1 MSAILVNDST
11 MTDIA
16 NAIRAKDGSTTQML
30 PSEMAGKIGAISTG
44 GGGRIIPTRL
54 YADSSEVDVTG
65 KGIVFLR
72 DGITSVTIDGA
83 SVRIPREEQGSY
95 YRIIDTL
102 PIRFNNSATIPE
114 KCAGIVGE
122 ETDVILTGYPAKRIY
137 GSPNSS
143 TPIVA
148 NGKGYAILSGEDYGE
163 YARIGKVV
171 LDGKIILNEWAG
183 LYASS
188 IRLDFNQSI
197 SISYANTVN
206 YQDEVSCAIY
216 LFE

>member
-1 MSAILVNDST
+1 MSTILLNDTT

-16 NAIRAKDGSTTQML
+16 DAIREKSGSTGQML
-30 PSEMAGKIGAISTG
+30 PSEMGGAIRGISAAEK
-44 GGGRIIPTRL
+44 RIIPTRL
-54 YADSSEVDVTG
+54 YADSSKVDVTG

-72 DGITSVTIDGA
+72 DEQVSVTIDGA

-95 YRIIDTL
+95 YRIVDTL
-102 PIRFNNSATIPE
+102 PIRFNNSATIPAD
-114 KCAGIVGE
+114 CAGIVGE
-122 ETDVILTGYPAKRIY
+122 ETDVILTGNPVKRIY
-137 GSPNSS
+137 GSPNKS

-148 NGKGYAILSGEDYGE
+148 NGKGYAILSSEDYGQ
-163 YARIGKVV
+163 YARIGRVV
-171 LDGKIILNEWAG
+171 LDGKTILNEWAG
-183 LYASS
+183 LYGSS

>member
-1 MSAILVNDST
+1 MSVILLNDST
-11 MTDIA
+11 MIDIA
-16 NAIRAKDGSTTQML
+16 DAIREKSGSTDQML
-30 PSEMAGKIGAISTG
+30 PSEMGGAIRGISAVEK
-44 GGGRIIPTRL
+44 RIIPTRL
-54 YADSSEVDVTG
+54 YAKSSAVDVTG

-72 DGITSVTIDGA
+72 EGIGSVTIDGA
-83 SVRIPREEQGSY
+83 SVMILREEQGSY

-114 KCAGIVGE
+114 KCAGIIGK
-122 ETDVILTGYPAKRIY
+122 ETDVVLTGNPVKRIY

-148 NGKGYAILSGEDYGE
+148 NGKGYAILSGEVNGQ

-171 LDGKIILNEWAG
+171 LDGKTILNEWGG
-183 LYASS
+183 LYGSS

-197 SISYANTVN
+197 SISYANTVGS
-206 YQDEVSCAIY
+206 QDEVSCAIY